1 MRILIAPNA
10 FKNSLDADAAANAIR
25 EGFLQSRLNCSCR
38 CFPVGDGG
46 DGTAGLLVQRLN
58 GIQVPVE
65 VGNPFGRKI
74 KTSFGLIDNGQTAV
88 IEMADA
94 VGLRLLETA
103 ELNPLTASSFGTGE
117 MITAA
122 LNSGVKKIIIG
133 MGGSAT
139 VDGGC
144 GILQALGIRFMDGDG
159 RELKNIPADLIN
171 LAHIDTEH
179 IDQRFLRCETI
190 VLCDVDNSLLG
201 EKGAAAVFGPQ
212 KGATP
217 AIVQQLEAA
226 LSKLAETAIA
236 IGAKNM
242 DGTLRGGTAGG
253 AAAGLYAFTN
263 AQLVN
268 GIDYFLDITFFDAAL
283 ADADLVITGEGS
295 IDEQTLNGKAPYGV
309 ACRAKK
315 KGVSVIAMAGRIPSE
330 PIAGLLHF
338 FDKLVSINKDG
349 YDMETAL
356 RLTRKNLTRTAIEIG
371 NLLAL
376 KQ

>member
-25 EGFLQSRLNCSCR
+25 EGFLQSRLNCGCR

-46 DGTAGLLVQRLN
+46 DGTAALLVQRLN

-65 VGNPFGRKI
+65 VSDPFGRKI

-94 VGLRLLETA
+94 VGLRLLQTA
-103 ELNPLTASSFGTGE
+103 ELNPLIASSFGTGE
-117 MITAA
+117 MIVAT
-122 LNSGVKKIIIG
+122 LNRGVKKIIVG

-144 GILQALGIRFMDGDG
+144 GILQALGIRFMNGDG

-171 LAHIDTEH
+171 LTHIDTEH
-179 IDQRFLRCETI
+179 IDQRILSCETI
-190 VLCDVDNSLLG
+190 VLCDVNNHLLG

-217 AIVQQLEAA
+217 DAVQQLEAA
-226 LSKLAETAIA
+226 LSKLAEIAIA

-315 KGVSVIAMAGRIPSE
+315 KGIPVIGMAGNIPSE

-338 FDKLVSINKDG
+338 FDKLVSINEDG

-356 RLTRKNLTRTAIEIG
+356 QLTPKNLTRTAMEIG